1 MANTFINFG
10 KALTYNSGNGI
21 LCYTCP
27 AATIAIVLHLQVA
40 NVDGTNSA
48 DVSVHWTDDN
58 GTPADTITRLCR
70 TIPVPANTSLS
81 VLTGKLVLEAGDTI
95 VGVASADGDLELS
108 GSVLEMS

>member
-1 MANTFINFG
+1 MAFIAKNFRG
-10 KALTYNSGNGI
+10 ALTTGGVT
-21 LCYTCP
+21 CYTCP
-27 AATIAIVLHLQVA
+27 ANTTAYVIHCQVA

-48 DVSVHWTDDN
+48 DATVRWTDSSN
-58 GTPADTITRLCR
+58 SGAVTRLANTVAVPADTSI
-70 TIPVPANTSLS
+70 S

>member
-1 MANTFINFG
+1 MAFIPKNFRAAMTTG
-10 KALTYNSGNGI
+10 GVTA
-21 LCYTCP
+21 YTCP
-27 AATIAIVLHLQVA
+27 AGTYAIVIHCQVA

-48 DVSVHWTDDN
+48 DATVRWTDDSN
-58 GTPADTITRLCR
+58 SDAVTRLAN
-70 TIPVPANTSLS
+70 TVPVPADTSLS

>member
-1 MANTFINFG
+1 MANTFKNFRG
-10 KALTYNSGNGI
+10 ALVTGGGTV
-21 LCYTCP
+21 YTCP

-48 DVSVHWTDDN
+48 DVTVRWTDSSN
-58 GTPADTITRLCR
+58 SATVTRLANVV
-70 TIPVPANTSLS
+70 TVPAKTSLS

-95 VGVASADGDLELS
+95 AGVASADGDLELS